1 MSTSDIWY
9 LHSQLRCSAGVF
21 QALKLVDFMF
31 RTTDWLFPP
40 VSWSISLANIFLDR
54 QFVAWVRQIGELV
67 FVNIRMPIDI
77 NYLYMLYQTVLLYL
91 PVTYQITSVLCTSTS
106 HKYDPDFLTVSIAY
120 LRGGFPKTL
129 LNTNTSAMLSRACR
143 VDPLLDTVEEP

>member
-1 MSTSDIWY
+1 
-9 LHSQLRCSAGVF
+9 
-21 QALKLVDFMF
+21 
-31 RTTDWLFPP
+31 
-40 VSWSISLANIFLDR
+40 
-54 QFVAWVRQIGELV
+54 
-67 FVNIRMPIDI
+67 MPIDI